1 MKALLLFAAL
11 LYTSAFA
18 QKKQVFVQGKVID
31 SKNRPI
37 EFATIQVSNGNFNT
51 YTDASGLF
59 SIPEK
64 LFTTDYVTISISFT
78 GKQSLIQLI
87 RKADFPHNFVLLDQS
102 LTLDEVN
109 VSARRTNSNTSNSA
123 ITFDRQAIEQVQ
135 AYSLADIM
143 NNLPG
148 KRMSAPDLQ
157 YLQSI
162 TLRSAATA
170 KDPVQAA
177 NNALGVA
184 IYVDGFRQAND
195 ANMQT
200 RNVGLRGMIGGAIGN
215 RKDPNVGSPSY
226 DAPFGGLDI
235 RNIPADN
242 IESIEVVSGVASAK
256 YGEITDGA
264 IIINRKAGKT
274 PYEFSMRLNG
284 SSTNYSISKGL
295 YLGEKAGALNYNFNY
310 LNSIQNPTDNL
321 KNYKRYTGG
330 LMWSTYLIS
339 GLKNTLSVDYSYKI
353 DNARIDPDD
362 DRQEQTYSIDR
373 KFSFSNRSV
382 WQVNKPYLQNISFGT
397 SYDIGYSNSY
407 TQYYMNGAV
416 KLIADKD
423 TTGIYEGYYGPG
435 NYFAI
440 DHIIGKP
447 YNFST
452 SVDLNNQFNTGKIS
466 HSLSLGF
473 NYYTSGNNG
482 QGIIADPNTPP
493 IGIGSGSLKSER
505 PYRFDL
511 QGTIN
516 NFGFYLQDQ
525 ARYKLFN
532 RILTTNLGM
541 RYDLQNGYA
550 SIQPR
555 INTSYQISSK
565 WAIRAA
571 YGISTKAPGMAQ
583 RYPAPTYFDI
593 PLINAYYGSVNE
605 SLYLVY
611 TQKNVHDNS
620 FLKPSLSTQ
629 FELGASADY
638 GFINTSVYGYLKKN
652 RDGFNTALN
661 YIQLLLPEY
670 SFTKP
675 EGGKPVYQ
683 QTGTFKMYSGLS
695 ESLINNAAQSDN
707 YGVEWFLST
716 KKIAAIQTSVNM
728 STSFSYSR
736 SNDLGYSIAE
746 AGQSFREQGRPA
758 WYGIYEATKSSNLD
772 ITTKITTDT
781 HIPKLGFVVSL
792 SADIYWKN
800 QSKVLDKNTEPIA
813 YLDKNYQYHPITNFD
828 PDNYDYG
835 FLATAPSKATNISNP
850 PFVYTNLSLR
860 IAKEMKKK
868 IRIAVY
874 AYNFL
879 NIIPQYYNSV
889 TNSFST
895 YNSPVNVG
903 GEISFKF

>member
-1 MKALLLFAAL
+1 MKILLLFVAL

-18 QKKQVFVQGKVID
+18 QKKQLFVQGKVMD

-37 EFATIQVSNGNFNT
+37 EFATIQVSNGNFST
-51 YTDASGLF
+51 YSDASGLF
-59 SIPEK
+59 TIPEK
-64 LFTTDYVTISISFT
+64 LFTAPYINISISFT
-78 GKQSLIQLI
+78 GKQSLIQLV
-87 RKADFPHNFVLLDQS
+87 KKEDFPRNFVLLDQS
-102 LTLDEVN
+102 LTLEEVN
-109 VSARRTNSNTSNSA
+109 VSARRTNNNISNSA
-123 ITFDRQAIEQVQ
+123 IVFDRQAIEQVQ

-157 YLQSI
+157 YLQNI

-200 RNVGLRGMIGGAIGN
+200 RNLGLRGMNEGAIGN
-215 RKDPNVGSPSY
+215 RKDPNIGSPSY
-226 DAPFGGLDI
+226 DSPFGGLDI

-242 IESIEVVSGVASAK
+242 IESIEVISGVASAK

-264 IIINRKAGKT
+264 IIINRKAGRT

-284 SSTNYSISKGL
+284 NSTNYSLSKGL
-295 YLGEKAGALNYNFNY
+295 YLGEKSGALNFSFNY

-321 KNYKRYTGG
+321 KNYKRYSNG
-330 LMWSTYLIS
+330 LMWSTYLIP

-353 DNARIDPDD
+353 DNAKIDPDD
-362 DRQEQTYSIDR
+362 DRQQQTYAIDR

-382 WQVNKPYLQNISFGT
+382 WQINKSYLQNISFGT
-397 SYDIGYSNSY
+397 SYDVGYSNSY
-407 TQYYMNGAV
+407 NQYYINGAI
-416 KLIADKD
+416 KPIADKD

-447 YNFST
+447 YNFNVSI
-452 SVDLNNQFNTGKIS
+452 DFNNEFNIGKVN
-466 HSLSLGF
+466 HSLSAGF
-473 NYYTSGNNG
+473 SYYTSGNNG
-482 QGIIADPNTPP
+482 QGVIADPNFPP
-493 IGIGSGSLKSER
+493 TGIGSSLKSER

-511 QGTIN
+511 QGILN
-516 NFGFYLQDQ
+516 NFGSYLQDQ
-525 ARYKLFN
+525 VRYKIFN
-532 RILTTNLGM
+532 RILTANIGM
-541 RYDLQNGYA
+541 RYDLQNGFA

-555 INTSYQISSK
+555 INTSYQLSDK

-571 YGISTKAPGMAQ
+571 YGISTKAPGMSQ

-593 PLINAYYGSVNE
+593 PLINAYNTGVNE

-611 TQKNVHDNS
+611 TQRIQHDNS
-620 FLKPSLSTQ
+620 YLKASRSTQ
-629 FELGASADY
+629 FELGTTASY
-638 GFINTSVYGYLKKN
+638 GFINTSLYGYIKKN
-652 RDGFNTALN
+652 RDGFNTSVN
-661 YIQLLLPEY
+661 FIQLQLPEY

-675 EGGKPVYQ
+675 DGGKPIYQ
-683 QTGTFKMYSGLS
+683 QTGKLKMYSGLKDNV
-695 ESLINNAAQSDN
+695 INNSAQSDN
-707 YGVEWFLST
+707 YGIEWFLST
-716 KKIAAIQTSVNM
+716 KKIAAIQTSINM
-728 STSFSYSR
+728 NTSFSYSR
-736 SNDLGYSIAE
+736 YNNLGYTITE
-746 AGQSFREQGRPA
+746 VDQSFKEMGKLA
-758 WYGIYEATKSSNLD
+758 WYGIYQATKSSNLD
-772 ITTKITTDT
+772 ITTKINTDT
-781 HIPKLGFVVSL
+781 HIPQLGFVVSL

-800 QSKVLDKNTEPIA
+800 QSKTLHKSEEPIG
-813 YLDKNYQYHPITNFD
+813 YLDKYQNYYPITHFD
-828 PDNYDYG
+828 PNNEDYG
-835 FLATAPSKATNISNP
+835 FLATTPSKATNISNP

-879 NIIPQYYNSV
+879 NIIPQYYNNV
-889 TNSFST
+889 TNSFYT
-895 YNSPVNVG
+895 YNNPVNVG